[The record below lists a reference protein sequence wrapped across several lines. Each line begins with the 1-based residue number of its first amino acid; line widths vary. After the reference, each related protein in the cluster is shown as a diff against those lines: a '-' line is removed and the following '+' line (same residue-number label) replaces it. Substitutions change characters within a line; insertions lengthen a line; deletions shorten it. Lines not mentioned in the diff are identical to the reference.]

1 MIRFLPDTWRET
13 LLRPVA
19 MAAPDAGV
27 YIEIMAPDFRFA
39 VALFLLSA
47 LAVFWL
53 SRQGSL
59 RANAKPAL
67 VLTGAIAAAF
77 VPWIITTANG
87 RYFIPFLLAIGPLCV
102 TLIHLLPTTR
112 AFRLTLALCLLGLQG
127 FAVQQASPWQ
137 SWGLAQWKEAPYFQ
151 VDWPADLAATPAD
164 YVTLS
169 TISYSLVAPQLPAA
183 SRWMSLANAPAVTND
198 TADSRRAQAFLATS
212 RSLKLLAPSVP
223 EYSTPDGRPD
233 AQVLTVIDTHL
244 ADHRLA
250 VRRPDDC
257 RLVKSQGLASMAF
270 RREALADAEKTR
282 KFGFWVC
289 SLQRTATA
297 PSLAENTSPQPARFD
312 AVFSAIEAQC
322 PRFFPAGQAGTR
334 AIPGGEL
341 RVYSASEMKL
351 YVLDEGSVLYKYYRA
366 FNPVRIGTHEDVL
379 SGKSK
384 VDCNKIRGRS
394 GLPWEREI

>member
-1 MIRFLPDTWRET
+1 
-13 LLRPVA
+13 
-19 MAAPDAGV
+19 
-27 YIEIMAPDFRFA
+27 
-39 VALFLLSA
+39 
-47 LAVFWL
+47 
-53 SRQGSL
+53 
-59 RANAKPAL
+59 
-67 VLTGAIAAAF
+67 
-77 VPWIITTANG
+77 
-87 RYFIPFLLAIGPLCV
+87 
-102 TLIHLLPTTR
+102 
-112 AFRLTLALCLLGLQG
+112 
-127 FAVQQASPWQ
+127 VQQASPWQ

-151 VDWPADLAATPAD
+151 VDWPADLASTPAD

-183 SRWMSLANAPAVTND
+183 SRWMSLANAPAATND
-198 TADSRRAQAFLATS
+198 TADGRRAQAFLATS

-257 RLVKSQGLASMAF
+257 RLVKSQGLASMAY

-289 SLQRTATA
+289 SLQRTAATTTEKA
-297 PSLAENTSPQPARFD
+297 SPQSAKFD
-312 AVFSAIEAQC
+312 AVFRAIEAQC
-322 PRFFPAGQAGTR
+322 PRFFPAGQAGAR

-341 RVYSASEMKL
+341 RNYAGSEMKL
-351 YVLDEGSVLYKYYRA
+351 YVLDGLVLYKYYRA
-366 FNPVRIGTHEDVL
+366 FNPVRIGTIQDVL
-379 SGKSK
+379 SGKARI
-384 VDCNKIRGRS
+384 DCNNIRGRS

>member
-13 LLRPVA
+13 LLRPIA

-39 VALFLLSA
+39 FA
-47 LAVFWL
+47 LALLLVLAVLSL
-53 SRQGSL
+53 SRRGRPQS
-59 RANAKPAL
+59 NVKPAL

-77 VPWIITTANG
+77 APWMMTTANG

-102 TLIHLLPTTR
+102 ALIYLLPTTS
-112 AFRLTLALCLLGLQG
+112 AFRLALAVCLLGLQG

-169 TISYSLVAPQLPAA
+169 SISYSLVAPQLPDQ
-183 SRWMSLANAPAVTND
+183 SRWIGLASAPAAANN
-198 TADSRRAQAFLATS
+198 TADSRRAQTLLADAHH
-212 RSLKLLAPSVP
+212 LKLLAPAI
-223 EYSTPDGRPD
+223 PDFSD
-233 AQVLTVIDTHL
+233 AEGLPNAGVRTVINTHL
-244 ADHRLA
+244 ADHRLTL
-250 VRRPDDC
+250 VRPSDC
-257 RLVKSQGLASMAF
+257 RLLRSLGLASMAL
-270 RREALADAEKTR
+270 RREALADVKKIE

-289 SLQRTATA
+289 ALQVDATERTDK
-297 PSLAENTSPQPARFD
+297 TSPQTTRFD
-312 AVFSAIEAQC
+312 AIFQAIEAQC
-322 PRFFPAGQAGTR
+322 PRFFLGGTAGTR
-334 AIPGGEL
+334 IVPDGEM
-341 RVYSASEMKL
+341 RTYSESEMKL
-351 YVLDEGSVLYKYYRA
+351 YVLDNGLVLYKYYRA

-379 SGKSK
+379 SGRAK